1 MKYMV
6 EDWIKITGL
15 KYQDTTTQ
23 MQEKN
28 PEIQWQILVGQS
40 MHITKMKKR
49 DDRIS
54 IHLALGF
61 AEDLIDRIQKLGDLE
76 RMELFNSV
84 NETIALSGL
93 TCNWIVKDKLR
104 AGINIRSYIDE
115 EELTR
120 PTLFKTLDSIS
131 AMGTLIISRIV
142 MRINPTGVKTTDA
155 DETSDKQM
163 YT

>member
-1 MKYMV
+1 MKRPEQMKYMV

-49 DDRIS
+49 DDRIL

-61 AEDLIDRIQKLGDLE
+61 AEDLIDRLPKLGDLA
-76 RMELFNSV
+76 RLELFNSV
-84 NETIALSGL
+84 NEPIPLSG
-93 TCNWIVKDKLR
+93 
-104 AGINIRSYIDE
+104 
-115 EELTR
+115 
-120 PTLFKTLDSIS
+120 
-131 AMGTLIISRIV
+131 
-142 MRINPTGVKTTDA
+142 
-155 DETSDKQM
+155 
-163 YT
+163 